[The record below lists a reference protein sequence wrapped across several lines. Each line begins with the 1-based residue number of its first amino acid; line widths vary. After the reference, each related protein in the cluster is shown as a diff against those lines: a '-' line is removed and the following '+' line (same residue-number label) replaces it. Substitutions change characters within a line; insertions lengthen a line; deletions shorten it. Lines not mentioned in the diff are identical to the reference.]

1 MSVSNRIKE
10 PVKTIAP
17 PRHIGIILDG
27 NRRWAHANN
36 LPVIEGHDH
45 GMKRVEEVV
54 REAFKQGV
62 EVVSLFV
69 FSTENW
75 RRSPQEVNHL
85 MKLLIRYFRHE
96 SRKLLEEGFRFKIAG
111 RIDRKLSREVKS
123 AIAQVEE
130 LSAKNTGPIIV
141 LCFNY
146 GGQIELLE
154 MVKNIVK
161 KGMKPNKISLKTL
174 QAELYHPDVP
184 DLDLVIRTSG
194 EQRLSGFQLWR
205 AAYAE
210 ILFVDKYWPDFTA
223 ADLRRVL
230 RTYYQRQR
238 RFGN

>member
-1 MSVSNRIKE
+1 MSVGSQTKG
-10 PVKTIAP
+10 TAGIATP
-17 PRHIGIILDG
+17 PRHVGIILDG
-27 NRRWAHANN
+27 NRRWARKNN
-36 LPVIEGHDH
+36 LPVIEGHNH
-45 GMKRVEEVV
+45 GLKRVEEVV

-75 RRSPQEVNHL
+75 RRSPQEVKHL
-85 MKLLIRYFRHE
+85 MKLLIHYFSNE

-111 RIDRKLSREVKS
+111 QVDRKLSREVKS
-123 AIAQVEE
+123 AIARVEE

-146 GGQIELLE
+146 GGQIEILE

-161 KGMKPNKISLKTL
+161 RGLKPGKISLETL

-230 RTYYQRQR
+230 KTYSRRQR

>member
-1 MSVSNRIKE
+1 MSVSNRVKE
-10 PVKTIAP
+10 PVKTVAP
-17 PRHIGIILDG
+17 PRHVGIILDG
-27 NRRWAHANN
+27 NRRWARKNN

-85 MKLLIRYFRHE
+85 MKLLISYFRHE

-130 LSAKNTGPIIV
+130 LSAKNTGPLIV

-146 GGQIELLE
+146 GGQIEILE

-194 EQRLSGFQLWR
+194 ERRLSGFQLWR

-223 ADLRRVL
+223 ADLRRAL
-230 RTYYQRQR
+230 ETYYQRQR